1 MKKTVP
7 SLCRSAF
14 TLVELSIVL
23 VILALIVGGILA
35 GKGLIRAS
43 ELRSVMTD
51 ANAYLAAVGNFR
63 QQYRFLPGDASNA
76 ESYWSA
82 ATTDNGNADGVVTG
96 AERYL
101 AWQHLN
107 LAGFTEKSFTGLQ
120 GAGGTEDFVL
130 GSNTPVSRVPLTG
143 FGFYY
148 NNVTAATTTEFA
160 ANMGNAFTYGQV
172 GAANSGAPRT
182 ASLTATDAF
191 SMDTKMDDGR
201 PGTGKWV
208 ATSIGGGNFGA
219 TTGCA
224 SANTAAATYNVA
236 LPTPNCS
243 FYIMSGY

>member
-1 MKKTVP
+1 MKKSTSP
-7 SLCRSAF
+7 TRTAF
-14 TLVELSIVL
+14 SLVELSIVL
-23 VILALIVGGILA
+23 VILGLLVGGVLI
-35 GKGLIRAS
+35 GRNLIRAA

-51 ANAYLAAVGNFR
+51 ANAYITAAANFR

-82 ATTDNGNADGVVTG
+82 ASTDNGNADGVVTG
-96 AERYL
+96 AERFL

-107 LAGFTEKSFTGLQ
+107 LAGFVEKSFTGLQ
-120 GAGGTEDFVL
+120 GAGGAEDFVL
-130 GSNTPVSRVPLTG
+130 GSNAPVARIPLTG

-148 NNVTAATTTEFA
+148 NTTAAATATEFA
-160 ANMGNAFTYGQV
+160 ANMGNAFSYGQA

-182 ASLTATDAF
+182 AILTATDAF